1 MITQVQSFLR
11 FDSSTSRFA
20 SKASIMTRVLKPLA
34 LAVLMLV
41 LTSTFAFAQE
51 AKKPAA
57 PAASSNS
64 GGSGAAKGEPKKT
77 TVNFEDQLIEGQTQ
91 KPELFYLL
99 QQRNTN
105 FKRLI
110 KLRENFLPEMRK
122 TAEDFSR
129 STHESTPQATK

>member
-1 MITQVQSFLR
+1 MMAQALVFRL
-11 FDSSTSRFA
+11 A
-20 SKASIMTRVLKPLA
+20 SKVCIMTRLLKPLA
-34 LAVLMLV
+34 IAVLMLF
-41 LTSTFAFAQE
+41 LSSSFAFAQDT
-51 AKKPAA
+51 KKPA
-57 PAASSNS
+57 PSAA
-64 GGSGAAKGEPKKT
+64 ATAKGEPKKT

-129 STHESTPQATK
+129 STHESTPQASK

>member
-1 MITQVQSFLR
+1 
-11 FDSSTSRFA
+11 
-20 SKASIMTRVLKPLA
+20 MTRVLTPLA
-34 LAVLMLV
+34 LALMILF
-41 LTSTFAFAQE
+41 LSSSFAFAQDGAA

-57 PAASSNS
+57 PAATSN
-64 GGSGAAKGEPKKT
+64 AASKGEPKKT

-99 QQRNTN
+99 QQRNNN

-122 TAEDFSR
+122 TGEDFSR
-129 STHESTPQATK
+129 TTHTTPQAAK